1 MKPVLLRI
9 SRSIQGIMRF
19 LMQGTELHTN
29 NVLYK
34 IMWGNQQSQ
43 NVCEDHKRQNFSGN
57 VWPRQMS
64 IWNAPG
70 YKITIRK
77 AQTTV
82 WQSITGVILP
92 AILMRCYNSA
102 VITPFIYTLINYS
115 QAHYLGHE
123 LSSLCVTI
131 SLTCIYY
138 YAQSASVLMQE
149 VYV

>member
-34 IMWGNQQSQ
+34 IMSGNQQFTKSMWRPQ
-43 NVCEDHKRQNFSGN
+43 KTKLLSN

-115 QAHYLGHE
+115 QADYLGHE
-123 LSSLCVTI
+123 LSSLCETI